1 MTTAELG
8 DTGASAENLVFR
20 VMGIDVLLAEIDADR
35 QVGDP
40 FFRVCWWFRVLG
52 SRHCAVA
59 SRHSCSR
66 VNCVEDLFRQNR
78 S

>member
-20 VMGIDVLLAEIDADR
+20 VMGIDVLLAEIVADR

-40 FFRVCWWFRVLG
+40 FASAGGLGFWGLGIVQWPRGIISLG
-52 SRHCAVA
+52 STV
-59 SRHSCSR
+59 
-66 VNCVEDLFRQNR
+66 
-78 S
+78 